1 MMKNFRKFARNISHT
16 VAAAVA
22 VAATLAVYRAD
33 ACTRI
38 LYVATDGTVIT
49 GRGMDWVEDTQPNLW
64 SMPRGVHRE
73 GCAGP
78 ASIAWTSKYGSL
90 VTTMYEIAT
99 VDGINEK
106 GLVANVLYLVES
118 DYGSAEGKP
127 TLSISLWAQYV
138 LDNYAT
144 VTEAIEKLEAEP
156 FRIASPIMPNGSP
169 GTGHLALSDSSGD
182 SAILEYV
189 RGKLVIHHGKE
200 FKVMTNSPT
209 YDEQLTL
216 NTYWQ
221 SIGGTT
227 FMPGTNRAADRF
239 VRASFYLDAIPKQKD
254 ERFIKAV
261 PDQQFRWQALASVLS
276 VLRSV
281 GVPLGISVPG
291 QPNIGTTQWR
301 TAYNNGERV
310 LYFDNALSPN
320 TFWVDLDELNI
331 SAGAPVMKLSLTGG
345 VVYAGNTSAKFAKA
359 EPFQFLAAQPRR

>member
-1 MMKNFRKFARNISHT
+1 MKHFRTFARTMTRALLASGAL
-16 VAAAVA
+16 VAIFTAHH
-22 VAATLAVYRAD
+22 AD

-38 LYVATDGTVIT
+38 LYVAKDGTVIT
-49 GRGMDWVEDTQPNLW
+49 GRGMDWMEDTQPNLW
-64 SMPRGVHRE
+64 SMPRGVRRE
-73 GCAGP
+73 GLAGP

-90 VTTMYEIAT
+90 ITSMYEIAT

-106 GLVANVLYLVES
+106 GLAANMLYLVES
-118 DYGSAEGKP
+118 DYGTSEGKP
-127 TLSISLWAQYV
+127 MLSISLWAQYV
-138 LDNYAT
+138 LDNFAT
-144 VTEAIEKLEAEP
+144 VAEAIEKLRAEP
-156 FRIASPIMPNGSP
+156 FRVAAPLLPNGSP

-189 RGKLVIHHGKE
+189 HGKLVIHHGKD
-200 FKVMTNSPT
+200 FTVMTNSPT
-209 YDEQLTL
+209 YDEQLAL
-216 NTYWQ
+216 NTYWK

-239 VRASFYLDAIPKQKD
+239 VRASFYLDAIPKQTD
-254 ERFIKAV
+254 EHFIKAV

-310 LYFDNALSPN
+310 LYFDSALTPN

-331 SAGAPVMKLSLTGG
+331 TEGAPVMKLSLAGG
-345 VVYAGNTSAKFAKA
+345 AVYAGNTSAKFAKA
-359 EPFQFLAAQPRR
+359 EPFKFLPASPQQK